1 MYFIKRWNPTGSS
14 PYYNVWYPVP
24 VYGYPYYAN
33 PAMYNSR
40 IDLYTALETPSAI
53 NDLSA
58 LTEIYEKSKP
68 LVEKTEALANK
79 IFPHDGQPIVQGNI
93 IRTKFGNRK

>member
-1 MYFIKRWNPTGSS
+1 MQNIEPEEVSMYLYFSTLKTLVFFKHIFKN
-14 PYYNVWYPVP
+14 
-24 VYGYPYYAN
+24 
-33 PAMYNSR
+33 
-40 IDLYTALETPSAI
+40 LYTALETPSAI